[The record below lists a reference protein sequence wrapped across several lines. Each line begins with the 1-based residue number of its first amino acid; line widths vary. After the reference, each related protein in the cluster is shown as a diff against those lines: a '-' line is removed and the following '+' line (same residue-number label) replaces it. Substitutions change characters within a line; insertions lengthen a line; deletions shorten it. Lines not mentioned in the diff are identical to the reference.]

1 MNNINVTGNIGRDAE
16 TRITPAGKSVTSF
29 SVAVKSGWG
38 KNESTTWM
46 NCSIWGDRGVKLA
59 EYLTKGA
66 LVGVSGE
73 FSAREWTNKEGE
85 TKTSCEVNV
94 NDVTLLGGKDNTQP
108 QQKSQNQTAQPTSD
122 GFGDFN
128 DDIPF

>member
-1 MNNINVTGNIGRDAE
+1 MNVINFTGRVGGNAE
-16 TRITPAGKSVTSF
+16 TRFTKSGKAITSF
-29 SVAVKSGWG
+29 SVALDAGWG
-38 KNESTTWM
+38 DNKTTTWM
-46 NCSIWGDRGVKLA
+46 RCNLWGERGQKVA
-59 EYLTKGA
+59 THITKGSMI
-66 LVGVSGE
+66 GVSGE
-73 FSAREWTNKEGE
+73 FSTREWQNNDNQN
-85 TKTSCEVNV
+85 KTSCEVNV

>member
-1 MNNINVTGNIGRDAE
+1 MI
-16 TRITPAGKSVTSF
+16 
-29 SVAVKSGWG
+29 
-38 KNESTTWM
+38 
-46 NCSIWGDRGVKLA
+46 
-59 EYLTKGA
+59 
-66 LVGVSGE
+66 GVSGE
-73 FSAREWTNKEGE
+73 FSTREWQNNDNQN
-85 TKTSCEVNV
+85 KTSCEVNV